1 MQNELGHIDVA
12 VIGGGLAGMAASVHL
27 ARAGLQVSCLEAD
40 IADTQPVGESLDWSA
55 PDLLAAMGLPMQR
68 LIAEG
73 IATYKRHVT
82 LKLGDGSNQ
91 HYVPGEWL
99 GRPPF
104 NIELRTLHVDRTR
117 LNASLR
123 EIVLS
128 HGVQMLHDKV
138 VDIETKG
145 RMIIAVTTATGRR
158 IASPWFIDASGS
170 AARLFPRTFNL
181 PAHDYGPR
189 KVAMWAY
196 FTVPESTEGTTLY
209 ADGTKPSYMDW
220 IWEIPIQTNTLSV
233 GYVTT
238 GDAIKA
244 KRQEGQTTEDIFR
257 TQLARFPRF
266 DDLLHSAGTIF
277 PSVTSYHCRVHRR
290 TTGPNWVVIGEA
302 AAMVDPMTA
311 NGVTAALRHAAEG
324 SALIIQS
331 RRKDRLPYFAS
342 AMYSRRVQDLA
353 RFFNTGIEKVI
364 YDGPIRNR
372 IGFMTAGDVYTI
384 PAWSL
389 NSVYSRFR
397 PRGVVSTLLFGFLLN
412 IFRTAATIFYDFC
425 KQDEPTCEIAG

>member
-12 VIGGGLAGMAASVHL
+12 VIGGGLAGIAASVHL

-40 IADTQPVGESLDWSA
+40 IVDTQPVGESLDWSA

-82 LKLGDGSNQ
+82 LKVGDGSNQ

-170 AARLFPRTFNL
+170 AAINQRQRERNM
-181 PAHDYGPR
+181 A
-189 KVAMWAY
+189 
-196 FTVPESTEGTTLY
+196 ETT
-209 ADGTKPSYMDW
+209 
-220 IWEIPIQTNTLSV
+220 
-233 GYVTT
+233 
-238 GDAIKA
+238 
-244 KRQEGQTTEDIFR
+244 
-257 TQLARFPRF
+257 
-266 DDLLHSAGTIF
+266 
-277 PSVTSYHCRVHRR
+277 C
-290 TTGPNWVVIGEA
+290 
-302 AAMVDPMTA
+302 
-311 NGVTAALRHAAEG
+311 
-324 SALIIQS
+324 
-331 RRKDRLPYFAS
+331 
-342 AMYSRRVQDLA
+342 
-353 RFFNTGIEKVI
+353 
-364 YDGPIRNR
+364 
-372 IGFMTAGDVYTI
+372 
-384 PAWSL
+384 
-389 NSVYSRFR
+389 
-397 PRGVVSTLLFGFLLN
+397 
-412 IFRTAATIFYDFC
+412 
-425 KQDEPTCEIAG
+425 